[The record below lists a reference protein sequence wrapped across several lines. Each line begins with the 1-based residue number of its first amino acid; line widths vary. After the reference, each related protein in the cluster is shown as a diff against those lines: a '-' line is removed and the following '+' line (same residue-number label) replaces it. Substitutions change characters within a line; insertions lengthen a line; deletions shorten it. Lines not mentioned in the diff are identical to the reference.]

1 VTDQEMGKRHL
12 DTIAARPRPAGSD
25 EEKRA
30 REYCRSVL
38 EEAGFATSDE
48 PFEYSAFPGRYATP
62 LAGWISVVALGS
74 AGFIGYRG
82 HETVAMA
89 LLGCAAIGM
98 GAFFGWCAGR
108 GVLDLSFI
116 RARAVNLVATRGDP
130 TVWLMAHL
138 DTKSQPVSMAARV
151 VGITGSV
158 IVWIVAGA
166 LAVSGVYGWLTPEI
180 RAFGWPTIG
189 IAGVAAGLPV
199 AASMVGNRS
208 RGAFDNASG
217 VATLLV
223 VAASIPAQNAL
234 GVVITSAEELGLA
247 GARAW
252 VRERKPAF
260 TINFDG
266 VDDAGTLTAMK
277 MLRSGDLAVAFRKA
291 AIAAGVPHRIIQL
304 IPGLLTDSVA
314 LDDVGLRSITVS
326 HGSFASLGR
335 VHRPGDTADRIT
347 GSGIARA
354 ANVTRH
360 MIEELA

>member
-1 VTDQEMGKRHL
+1 MGKRHL
-12 DTIAARPRPAGSD
+12 DMIAARPRPAGSD

-38 EEAGFATSDE
+38 EAAGFSSSDE

-62 LAGWISVVALGS
+62 LAGWASLLALGS
-74 AGFIGYRG
+74 AGYIGYRG
-82 HETVAMA
+82 RETVAMA

-108 GVLDLSFI
+108 GVLGLPYL
-116 RARAVNLVATRGDP
+116 RERAVNLIATRGNP

-151 VGITGSV
+151 VGITGSA
-158 IVWIVAGA
+158 IVWILAGA
-166 LAVSGVYGWLTPEI
+166 LAVSGVYGWLTPEL

-189 IAGVAAGLPV
+189 IAGVAAGIPV

-217 VATLLV
+217 VATVLV
-223 VAASIPAQNAL
+223 VAASAPAGDAL

-252 VRERKPAF
+252 VLERKPPF

-266 VDDAGTLTAMK
+266 VDDAGTLTAMRT
-277 MLRSGDLAVAFRKA
+277 LRSGDLPGAFGKA
-291 AIAAGVPHRIIQL
+291 ATAAGEPHRVIRM
-304 IPGLLTDSVA
+304 IPGILTDSVA
-314 LDDVGLRSITVS
+314 LDDAGLKSITVS

-335 VHRPGDTADRIT
+335 VHRPSDTSERIT

-354 ANVTRH
+354 ARVTRAL
-360 MIEELA
+360 IAELS